1 MKKLK
6 LAAVM
11 GAVLLT
17 AAACSKSDST
27 DAAADGPATGSTPA
41 KVAEEAQAAP
51 INIPESELVS
61 VSNLNSCMKI
71 AAGLLP
77 ASSDASAAE
86 TREKIARFIAP
97 EKFKGV
103 NDVFA
108 IKDVVASMESDIQAF
123 AVPPG
128 GAKFMTF
135 TVTPD
140 SHHNRDTM
148 VNAYD
153 PQGPGFVD
161 MTGQL
166 REEAGMNFSEWGGR
180 GNFNCSFHSTMD
192 KDWKAWYVVQDE
204 AQARAVE
211 SARSNKV
218 LRVRFDYIVDGL
230 DLAAHAPTIRAR
242 VAAVHLT
249 DLNGNV
255 LASPTYYLPEY
266 LR

>member
-1 MKKLK
+1 MTQLK
-6 LAAVM
+6 LAAAI
-11 GAVLLT
+11 GAVLLAT
-17 AAACSKSDST
+17 VACSNN
-27 DAAADGPATGSTPA
+27 DAIEAETHSAA
-41 KVAEEAQAAP
+41 EAAP
-51 INIPESELVS
+51 VTSPAEAPDAMSVTIPEGELVPITD
-61 VSNLNSCMKI
+61 LDSCMKV

-77 ASSDASAAE
+77 ASSDASGAE

-108 IKDVVASMESDIQAF
+108 VKDVVTSMESDIEAF
-123 AVPPG
+123 ATPPG
-128 GAKFMTF
+128 GATFMTF
-135 TVTPD
+135 TVTPE
-140 SHHNRDTM
+140 SHTNRHEM
-148 VNAYD
+148 VNAYN

-166 REEAGMNFSEWGGR
+166 REEAGMNFSQWGKDGT
-180 GNFNCSFHSTMD
+180 FNCSFSSTMD
-192 KDWKAWYVVQDE
+192 KDWMAWYVVQDE

-211 SARSNKV
+211 SARSNKA

-230 DLAAHAPTIRAR
+230 NLTAYSPTIKAR

-249 DLNGNV
+249 DLQGNV

>member
-1 MKKLK
+1 MTQLK

-17 AAACSKSDST
+17 AAACSNSDST
-27 DAAADGPATGSTPA
+27 DAAADGAAAASSPVEA
-41 KVAEEAQAAP
+41 AEEAQAAP
-51 INIPESELVS
+51 VNIPEGELVS
-61 VSNLNSCMKI
+61 VTDLSSCMKI

-97 EKFKGV
+97 AKFKGV

-140 SHHNRDTM
+140 SHDNRDTM
-148 VNAYD
+148 VNPYD
-153 PQGPGFVD
+153 TQGPGFVD

-180 GNFNCSFHSTMD
+180 GHFICSFNSTMD

-211 SARSNKV
+211 SARSNKA

-230 DLAAHAPTIRAR
+230 NLTAHAPTIQAR

-249 DLNGNV
+249 DLEGNV
-255 LASPTYYLPEY
+255 LASPSYYLPEY